1 MNDPDS
7 SLEEPLDSTASGEA
21 ACRICLEPGGE
32 MLQPCDCSGSAAN
45 VHKDCLVKWLK
56 ISKRTSCEICL
67 FEYLIVEKQPEKE
80 CVGFF
85 SDDFEVE
92 KMVIFTGFCCFIPIC
107 PLAYYIGLTVI
118 DIYFTANVIWVISTL
133 AVIQRV
139 RILPTLTFW
148 KFCLTVS
155 CMIVSFQS
163 QHWDLIIFDC
173 GLLIVFILT
182 TFACLCKNSDIN
194 R

>member
-1 MNDPDS
+1 MTDPES
-7 SLEEPLDSTASGEA
+7 SLEEPLDGTAPEEA

-67 FEYLIVEKQPEKE
+67 FEYLMVEKQPEKE
-80 CVGFF
+80 CLGFF
-85 SDDFEVE
+85 SEEFEIE

-107 PLAYYIGLTVI
+107 PFAYYTGLTVI
-118 DIYFTANVIWVISTL
+118 DVYFTANVLWVISMLT
-133 AVIQRV
+133 VIQRV
-139 RILPTLTFW
+139 RIMPTLTFW
-148 KFCLTVS
+148 KLCLTIG
-155 CMIVSFQS
+155 CIIVSFQS
-163 QHWDLIIFDC
+163 HYWDLVIFDC
-173 GLLIVFILT
+173 GLLIFFILV
-182 TFACLCKNSDIN
+182 TFACLCQNSDIN